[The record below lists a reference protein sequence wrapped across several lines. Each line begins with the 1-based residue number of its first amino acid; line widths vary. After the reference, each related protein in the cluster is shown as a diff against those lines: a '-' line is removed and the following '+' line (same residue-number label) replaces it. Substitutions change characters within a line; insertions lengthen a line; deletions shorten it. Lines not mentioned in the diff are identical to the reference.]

1 MRNRLVGKKAKE
13 EGKKVG
19 RRAGYSP
26 GTTLVCR
33 SPAPSFVTMISVAGA
48 VGAILGF
55 PSAVRVWHKGAVN
68 FSNLPRICPLLAAVL
83 LFAPADLSAAQ
94 LEVLEVRGVKLKSN
108 PLGDPAA
115 RRVAVFVPDGMKNN
129 TPLPLVIY
137 LPGWGGSSE
146 DMIAQ
151 GRGSWLGR
159 VVDHFA
165 SAGLALRIAVVD
177 GRSRYGGSQFLN
189 SAATGDYADY
199 VADEATP
206 AVEARYPVA
215 KEAAFPRIIA
225 GHSSGG
231 YGALMLAMSRHAQ
244 FAAVVALSPD
254 SDFEVTH
261 KPIVTQPSVRAV
273 TAGELEAAMAI
284 GEKARQPSDGLARM
298 VMGLCANYAP
308 TAGKPGRF
316 EWLYDARGGWRAEA
330 WQRWLDV
337 DPLHVVRK
345 RADAFAPAQRIYLDG
360 AEHDEFGA
368 NIGARKIHEVLR
380 ERKSPVTFYE
390 SPGHHSDR
398 MPERLVR
405 GLAWVMGK

>member
-1 MRNRLVGKKAKE
+1 MTSFP
-13 EGKKVG
+13 
-19 RRAGYSP
+19 SP
-26 GTTLVCR
+26 YLVCHKLR
-33 SPAPSFVTMISVAGA
+33 VNSPQLFR
-48 VGAILGF
+48 IL
-55 PSAVRVWHKGAVN
+55 
-68 FSNLPRICPLLAAVL
+68 PLLISTIL
-83 LFAPADLSAAQ
+83 LAPAGISAAQ
-94 LEVLEVRGVKLKSN
+94 LEVLEVRSVKLKAN
-108 PLGDPAA
+108 PLGDPTT
-115 RRVAVFVPDGMKNN
+115 RRVAIFLPDSAKKDA
-129 TPLPLVIY
+129 PLPLVIY

-146 DMIAQ
+146 DAITQ
-151 GRGSWLGR
+151 GSSGWLGR
-159 VVDHFA
+159 AVDQLA
-165 SAGLALRIAVVD
+165 SAGLAVRIAVVD

-189 SAATGDYADY
+189 SAATGNYADY
-199 VADEATP
+199 VADEITP

-215 KEAAFPRIIA
+215 KGAAFPRIIA

-261 KPIVTQPSVRAV
+261 KPIVEQQSVRAV
-273 TAGELEAAMAI
+273 TPAELESAMTS
-284 GEKARQPSDGLARM
+284 GEKARLPSDGVARM

-308 TAGKPGRF
+308 AAGKPGRF
-316 EWLYDARGGWRAEA
+316 EWLYDERGGWRAEA
-330 WQRWLDV
+330 WQRWLDL

-345 RADAFAPAQRIYLDG
+345 RADAFATTQRIYLDG

-390 SPGHHSDR
+390 SPGHHGDR
-398 MPERLVR
+398 LTERLVR

>member
-1 MRNRLVGKKAKE
+1 MHTA
-13 EGKKVG
+13 
-19 RRAGYSP
+19 RR
-26 GTTLVCR
+26 
-33 SPAPSFVTMISVAGA
+33 
-48 VGAILGF
+48 F
-55 PSAVRVWHKGAVN
+55 PL
-68 FSNLPRICPLLAAVL
+68 FSLLAAIAC
-83 LFAPADLSAAQ
+83 FAAAQLSAAQ
-94 LEVLEVRGVKLKSN
+94 LEVLEVRSAKLKNN
-108 PLGDPAA
+108 PLGDPAL
-115 RRVAVFVPDGMKNN
+115 RRVAVLVPDATKRDV
-129 TPLPLVIY
+129 PLPLVIY

-146 DMIAQ
+146 DVIAQ
-151 GRGSWLGR
+151 GGGWLAR
-159 VVDHFA
+159 TVDTMA

-189 SAATGDYADY
+189 SGATGDYADY
-199 VADEATP
+199 VAEEIVP
-206 AVEARYPVA
+206 AVEARYALA
-215 KEAAFPRIIA
+215 KDATFPRIIA

-261 KPIVTQPSVRAV
+261 KPIVSQPSVRAI
-273 TAGELEAAMAI
+273 TPTELEGVMTPGA
-284 GEKARQPSDGLARM
+284 KARLPGDGLAHM

-308 TAGKPGRF
+308 VAGKPGRF
-316 EWLYDARGGWRAEA
+316 EWLYDERGKFRPEA
-330 WQRWLDV
+330 WQRWLDL

-390 SPGHHSDR
+390 SPGHHGDHLA
-398 MPERLVR
+398 ERLVR
-405 GLAWVMGK
+405 GLGWVLGK

>member
-1 MRNRLVGKKAKE
+1 MSHVNTLRRLPVF
-13 EGKKVG
+13 
-19 RRAGYSP
+19 
-26 GTTLVCR
+26 L
-33 SPAPSFVTMISVAGA
+33 
-48 VGAILGF
+48 
-55 PSAVRVWHKGAVN
+55 
-68 FSNLPRICPLLAAVL
+68 LLAA
-83 LFAPADLSAAQ
+83 FASFASAPLSAAQ
-94 LEVLEVRGVKLKSN
+94 LEILEVRSVKLKGN
-108 PLGDPAA
+108 PLGDPSV
-115 RRVAVFVPDGMKNN
+115 RRVAMLLPDATKRDA
-129 TPLPLVIY
+129 PLPLVIY

-146 DMIAQ
+146 DVIAQ
-151 GRGSWLGR
+151 GGGWLAQA
-159 VVDHFA
+159 VDRMA
-165 SAGLALRIAVVD
+165 AAGLALRIAVVD

-189 SAATGDYADY
+189 SGATGEYADY
-199 VADEATP
+199 VAEEIAP
-206 AVEARYPVA
+206 AVEARYALA

-261 KPIVTQPSVRAV
+261 KPIVSQPSARAI
-273 TAGELEAAMAI
+273 TPAELEGVMTPGA
-284 GEKARQPSDGLARM
+284 KARLPGDGLAHM

-308 TAGKPGRF
+308 VAGKPGRF
-316 EWLYDARGGWRAEA
+316 EWLYDGRGNFRAEA
-330 WQRWLDV
+330 WQRWLDL

-368 NIGARKIHEVLR
+368 NIGARKIWEVLR

-398 MPERLVR
+398 LAERLVR
-405 GLAWVMGK
+405 GLGWALGK